1 MKIWLKNHKPFSPKS
16 FQFTLFELWREA
28 FKKCDYKVWFALLL
42 MDFSFIV
49 ISNMPLL
56 MHQLGLWFPALK
68 AFQINPPWM
77 QTNLFLMKFAALSK
91 FLLPIF
97 LFPLFVSVPV
107 YLGVNLYALRI
118 VYDRPAHFS
127 LLRHYVHFYWWSQ
140 ILLLGI
146 LSGIVLVPLIYVLYH
161 FLLVGYT
168 HNAAYLAQWGVA
180 FTILFVLI
188 FILAVYFSMSYL
200 LIFAARMNVFNALT
214 MSYKATKTHFWRF
227 AAMILVTY
235 LVIRLRVT
243 TYYLSDILFFPPT
256 LIAWMLL
263 YKRSYGEAG
272 LVE

>member
-1 MKIWLKNHKPFSPKS
+1 MKIWLKHEKPFSPTS

-28 FKKCDYKVWFALLL
+28 FKKCDYKIWFALLL
-42 MDFSFIV
+42 MDFAFIV
-49 ISNMPLL
+49 ISNTPFL
-56 MHQLGLWFPALK
+56 MHQLGIWFPALK

-77 QTNLFLMKFAALSK
+77 QTNLFLIKFAELSK
-91 FLLPIF
+91 FLLPIL
-97 LFPLFVSVPV
+97 LFPLFISIPV

-118 VYDRPAHFS
+118 VYNRPVHFS

-146 LSGIVLVPLIYVLYH
+146 LSGIVVVPLIYVVYQL
-161 FLLVGYT
+161 FSM
-168 HNAAYLAQWGVA
+168 HNPAYIAQWGVA
-180 FTILFVLI
+180 FIILLVLI
-188 FILAVYFSMSYL
+188 FILAVYFSLAYL
-200 LIFAARMNVFNALT
+200 LIFAARMSVFNAFS
-214 MSYKATKTHFWRF
+214 MSYKVTKMHFWRF

-235 LVIRLRVT
+235 LVVRLRVT

-263 YKRSYGEAG
+263 YQRSYGEAG